1 MHQVKI
7 MTFVTNTSAGEGPG
21 HSAVAVG
28 DTVYTFEDTGGWL
41 SSDSGWKTL
50 AFNSYMAA
58 NEHRPVLV
66 QTIPQ
71 ASDVWVTEYVMRSI
85 ENDDD
90 YGGSGVCSQQ
100 VARAVNYSLP
110 ENIIFDPRG
119 FDTPYGVYHCARRLR
134 LVESEQYYWPGKG
147 RINALAWARI
157 VNKLKSDYPAAFNSM
172 DLSPNYGR

>member
-1 MHQVKI
+1 MQVKI
-7 MTFVTNTSAGEGPG
+7 MTFVTNTASGEGPG

-28 DTVYTFEDTGGWL
+28 DTVYTFEDTGGWFA
-41 SSDSGWKTL
+41 SGSGWKTL
-50 AFNSYMAA
+50 VSSNYLAS

-71 ASDVWVTEYVMRSI
+71 AIGPWVTEYVMQSI
-85 ENDDD
+85 AKDDD

-100 VARAVNYSLP
+100 VSRAVNYALP
-110 ENIIFDPRG
+110 EGVIFDPKG
-119 FDTPYGVYHCARRLR
+119 FDTPFGVYHCARRLG

-147 RINALAWARI
+147 KINALAWARI
-157 VNKLKSDYPAAFNSM
+157 VNKLKADYPAAFRSM